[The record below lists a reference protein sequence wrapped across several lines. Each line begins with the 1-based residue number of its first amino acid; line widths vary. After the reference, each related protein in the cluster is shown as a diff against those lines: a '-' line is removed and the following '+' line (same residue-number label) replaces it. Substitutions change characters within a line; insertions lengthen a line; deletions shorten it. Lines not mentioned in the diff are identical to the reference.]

1 MKKVLVLFLLSFSI
15 LGFAQKAKL
24 KNNKIL
30 IDKVEVYKYSEEGFM
45 TTMSTLSDVEFISIV
60 SATYQERNQLHDPKF
75 STSNPYVTRYVYT
88 VKFLKSGKELT
99 TNLYL
104 KDLALA
110 VYKSNMVDENGNID
124 DEKLDI
130 FITKYNNENLK
141 LKIN

>member
-15 LGFAQKAKL
+15 FGFAQKVKL
-24 KNNKIL
+24 KDNKIL

-60 SATYQERNQLHDPKF
+60 SATYQERNQLHDPRYT
-75 STSNPYVTRYVYT
+75 TSSPYITRYVYT